1 MVGHSSRWYPRRA
14 FQADL
19 FNTACT
25 DIKAPASSSEV
36 KKDVDDFTDTI
47 RTLARLVYDQVNI
60 LKTEAVDGATPL
72 GGELIL
78 LLRDL
83 LADAAEE
90 VSHLA
95 DEAASELRP
104 KEGEEGKIP
113 SKEDVKQ
120 KGKEVQDK
128 AQKEGEKGKER
139 LNKEAGPVQDK
150 AQEAKDKAIDRLI
163 QVSGPACIASHAP
176 TDPLFPLLCRSPTGS
191 RRTTHTRRHLSSSS
205 RWLASTTRRRERP
218 SRLRPSRQRS
228 TATCTAMS
236 TPTRLSMPS
245 SSFFRTLRMVA
256 PPTTSSPRQRRSLRT
271 SRWAP
276 CYLCLA
282 DSR

>member
-1 MVGHSSRWYPRRA
+1 MTWLLTSPRCTPAKIRA
-14 FQADL
+14 HAWADV
-19 FNTACT
+19 
-25 DIKAPASSSEV
+25 KAPASSSEV
-36 KKDVDDFTDTI
+36 KKDANDFTDTI
-47 RTLARLVYDQVNI
+47 RSLARLVYDQVNI
-60 LKTEAVDGATPL
+60 LKTEAVDGAAPL

-90 VSHLA
+90 VSQIA

-163 QVSGPACIASHAP
+163 QVCGQSG
-176 TDPLFPLLCRSPTGS
+176 G
-191 RRTTHTRRHLSSSS
+191 
-205 RWLASTTRRRERP
+205 
-218 SRLRPSRQRS
+218 
-228 TATCTAMS
+228 
-236 TPTRLSMPS
+236 
-245 SSFFRTLRMVA
+245 
-256 PPTTSSPRQRRSLRT
+256 
-271 SRWAP
+271 
-276 CYLCLA
+276 
-282 DSR
+282 